1 MKTIQPVW
9 GRVLVLPDDIADTDP
24 MLKKAKSAGL
34 YLPDDD
40 VNKEQIKQIEG
51 TIVAVG
57 GNAFEDWKG
66 QIPIEKDRIV
76 YDLYAGTNVTL
87 SGKKHQIINDTDVIA
102 VIG

>member
-24 MLKKAKSAGL
+24 MLKKAKNAGL

-40 VNKEQIKQIEG
+40 VKKEQIKQIEG
-51 TIVAVG
+51 TLLAIG
-57 GNAFEDWKG
+57 GSAFEAWTG
-66 QIPIEKDRIV
+66 TIPKVGDRVI
-76 YDLYAGTNVTL
+76 YDLYAGMNVTL
-87 SGKKHQIINDTDVIA
+87 DGRKHQIIHDTDVIA